1 MTVPTV
7 DGGASTNP
15 TDAPEA
21 TQGEQPKE
29 VTKVED
35 LPQWAQDEIRNLR
48 SEAAS
53 YRTGNRELRD
63 QLSKAKSPE
72 DFEALV
78 NDYTTKITGLELEI
92 AKRDAAAS
100 AGLPPEFAAR
110 LKGNTPEELAN
121 DAKDF
126 AAKLPKAPTPPASL
140 PAQHPAGG
148 KTPEVTKPLSP
159 RDAAAAYRDR
169 YKR

>member
-7 DGGASTNP
+7 DGGAPTEP

-21 TQGEQPKE
+21 KPAEQQATEPS
-29 VTKVED
+29 KVED
-35 LPQWAQDEIRNLR
+35 LPKWAQDEIKNLR

-100 AGLPPEFAAR
+100 AGLPPDFAAR
-110 LKGNTPEELAN
+110 LRGSTPEELAA

-126 AAKLPKAPTPPASL
+126 AAKLPKPQPASL
-140 PAQHPAGG
+140 PAPHPTGG
-148 KTPEVTKPLSP
+148 RTPEVTKPLSP
-159 RDAAAAYRDR
+159 RDAAAAYSDR
-169 YKR
+169 YRRK